1 MHVTVKVYSKAYME
15 EEDSSWSARPSR
27 ELLSMIHR
35 SGESARWIC
44 KLGET
49 KWIALGDPVAFSVT
63 ESPSLFVP
71 QWMLEGLEGSSD
83 GDEMEIECIECET
96 LPKATRLSC
105 KIVGTLPR
113 DMDIRDILETPLS
126 QLGVLEQGQFLPV
139 PAFEDLVMYVDEV
152 EPVGG
157 YVFLDGA
164 EIAFEVEEDREKPVE
179 AAVPA
184 PQRQEE
190 EQEEEDYTDM
200 IPRIEPIAKGYLP
213 FQGKGNRLGSA

>member
-1 MHVTVKVYSKAYME
+1 ME
-15 EEDSSWSARPSR
+15 EDDSSWCARPSR
-27 ELLSMIHR
+27 ELLSRIHR

-44 KLGET
+44 AIGGT
-49 KWIALGDPVAFSVT
+49 KWIALGDPVVVDEGPEPFC
-63 ESPSLFVP
+63 LFVP
-71 QWMLEGLEGSSD
+71 HWMLEGIDHSSD
-83 GDEMEIECIECET
+83 GEMVEIECIECET

-152 EPVGG
+152 EPAGG
-157 YVFLDGA
+157 HVFLDGA

-179 AAVPA
+179 EPLEPVEPI
-184 PQRQEE
+184 QTT
-190 EQEEEDYTDM
+190 EEDFTEM
-200 IPRIEPIAKGYLP
+200 VPLEEPVRGYVP